1 MGLDKKLAKCKTIKK
16 QEELKALSFE
26 KEYTLLEALAEIY
39 NFHPKKKRESQ
50 ILFEITVESDDKW
63 LRFGKNYSKF
73 DKDWRYME
81 WERYCPCFGQE
92 EKHFVPNLM
101 TSSFAQNYLRYS
113 AQQGEFKIMKIYD
126 SRIDTEWHNCKDNR
140 KE

>member
-1 MGLDKKLAKCKTIKK
+1 MGLEEKLAKCKTIKK

-26 KEYTLLEALAEIY
+26 KEYTLLEALAEVY
-39 NFHPKKKRESQ
+39 DFNPKKKQESQ
-50 ILFEITVESDDKW
+50 ILFEITVEGDDRW

-73 DKDWRYME
+73 DKDWRYLE

-101 TSSFAQNYLRYS
+101 TSSFARDYLHYG
-113 AQQGEFKIMKIYD
+113 AQQGRFKIMKIYD